1 MQTISEQPVLFFRAA
16 RACVNLAGQWIPL
29 SDEAN
34 KQMRAV
40 RLFSAARG
48 FFGASK
54 ISEDMHLWVLVNHIR
69 KYVSSI
75 AWFCKSAA
83 DYGYIAT
90 ESVAWTVFV
99 SKMKYPAAC
108 ISLFYGVKKIN
119 KILADPNSTASKL
132 TKQIFYCTTKVLIII
147 SPINPFVS
155 LNLAALVAIRVLN
168 LYFSVICHSTKQ
180 K

>member
-1 MQTISEQPVLFFRAA
+1 MQVSEQPVLFFRAA
-16 RACVNLAGQWIPL
+16 RACVHLVGHWVPL
-29 SDEAN
+29 SDIAT
-34 KQMRAV
+34 KQCRAV
-40 RLFSAARG
+40 RLFSAAHG
-48 FFGASK
+48 FFGAAR
-54 ISEDMHLWVLVNHIR
+54 INEEMHLWVLVNHIR

-83 DYGYIAT
+83 DYGYISP

-99 SKMKYPAAC
+99 SKMRYPAAC
-108 ISLFYGVKKIN
+108 ISLYYGVKKVYT
-119 KILADPNSTASKL
+119 LLGDSQSSTVL
-132 TKQIFYCTTKVLIII
+132 VTKQIFYCTTKMLIVI

-168 LYFSVICHSTKQ
+168 LYFATICTKP